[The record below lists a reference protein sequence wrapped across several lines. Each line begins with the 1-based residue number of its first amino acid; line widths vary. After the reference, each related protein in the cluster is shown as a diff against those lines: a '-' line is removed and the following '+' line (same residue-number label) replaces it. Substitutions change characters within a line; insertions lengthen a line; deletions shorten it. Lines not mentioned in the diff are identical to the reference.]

1 MHGTVERSEA
11 LAPEPRD
18 KRLRDSRYVAAGF
31 GSRRIFPLRQSDFC
45 RSRHRSASC
54 KGLRGSF
61 QRGNCQ
67 NTDRD
72 GNEISSCNY
81 HLYSLLYRLWWP
93 VGSDRVS
100 RISARPSYNSRYEL
114 SNTAVLGLS
123 AVIAAVEAT
132 DDDATVLSI
141 SDRLLAAGRTLGG
154 TSVVQTSHAR
164 YELSL
169 GKDGYAFEATAP
181 YK

>member
-1 MHGTVERSEA
+1 MAQPVS
-11 LAPEPRD
+11 
-18 KRLRDSRYVAAGF
+18 KAAG
-31 GSRRIFPLRQSDFC
+31 SFPFDNQTFATHVTELL
-45 RSRHRSASC
+45 AA

-67 NTDRD
+67 STDRD
-72 GNEISSCNY
+72 GNEINSCNY

-123 AVIAAVEAT
+123 TVIATVEAT
-132 DDDATVLSI
+132 DDDAAVLSI
-141 SDRLLAAGRTLGG
+141 ADRLLAAGRAMGG
-154 TSVVQTSHAR
+154 SSVVETSHAR

-169 GKDGYAFEATAP
+169 GKDGYSFEATVSD
-181 YK
+181 K

>member
-1 MHGTVERSEA
+1 MLLSLATSVCATAAMSQPVSEA
-11 LAPEPRD
+11 AGSFPFDNQTFAGHVTDLLA
-18 KRLRDSRYVAAGF
+18 A
-31 GSRRIFPLRQSDFC
+31 
-45 RSRHRSASC
+45 

>member
-1 MHGTVERSEA
+1 MVRSNDLRLLFLSLATSVCATVA
-11 LAPEPRD
+11 LAQPVS
-18 KRLRDSRYVAAGF
+18 KAAG
-31 GSRRIFPLRQSDFC
+31 SFPFDNQTFANHVTELL
-45 RSRHRSASC
+45 AA

-81 HLYSLLYRLWWP
+81 HFYSLLYRLWWP
-93 VGSDRVS
+93 AGSDRVS

-123 AVIAAVEAT
+123 AVIATVEAT

-141 SDRLLAAGRTLGG
+141 ADRLLAAGRALGG
-154 TSVVQTSHAR
+154 ASVVQTSHAR

-169 GKDGYAFEATAP
+169 GKDGYAFEATVP
-181 YK
+181 GK